1 MITKN
6 AFLKTVMGIEK
17 TGKNNDKKHVLKN
30 EEKYGKETTKNPV
43 LENIGRKNAFLK
55 TLKTDD

>member
-1 MITKN
+1 
-6 AFLKTVMGIEK
+6 MGIEK

-30 EEKYGKETTKNPV
+30 EEKCGKETTKNPV

-55 TLKTDD
+55 TVKTDD